1 MNHGQGKAVNE
12 FLFAMLKM
20 MFDAY
25 LQSMTPRDGV
35 SCARIKGLCRC
46 TAAREGNPPGQ
57 NQASNLDRRGPLN
70 LHPT

>member
-25 LQSMTPRDGV
+25 LQSMMPRNRV
-35 SCARIKGLCRC
+35 SCAQTKGMV
-46 TAAREGNPPGQ
+46 Q
-57 NQASNLDRRGPLN
+57 MHSS
-70 LHPT
+70 